1 MINTF
6 PCVSHGPE
14 KAWTRREYPPNTP
27 ASGTPNRD
35 ALNIGTLKLSPT
47 TDTKSNDSSTR
58 LIILC
63 IETYPQRNA
72 KHFRHPRKNR
82 QGGIGHPTLKLRN
95 ITSIDLCSERKC
107 FLRQTTRLSSSP
119 NATCQVLL
127 KEFERCFI
135 HRRSMRLPGPTIHGL

>member
-6 PCVSHGPE
+6 PCVFRMD
-14 KAWTRREYPPNTP
+14 WTRRERPPSTT
-27 ASGTPNRD
+27 ASVTPNRD
-35 ALNIGTLKLSPT
+35 SLNSGTLKLSPT
-47 TDTKSNDSSTR
+47 TDAKSNDSSTR

-72 KHFRHPRKNR
+72 KYFRYPLKNR
-82 QGGIGHPTLKLRN
+82 QGGIGYTTLKLRN
-95 ITSIDLCSERKC
+95 ITSIDLCSQRKC
-107 FLRQTTRLSSSP
+107 FLRQTTRLSDSP

-135 HRRSMRLPGPTIHGL
+135 HGRSMRLPGPTIHGL